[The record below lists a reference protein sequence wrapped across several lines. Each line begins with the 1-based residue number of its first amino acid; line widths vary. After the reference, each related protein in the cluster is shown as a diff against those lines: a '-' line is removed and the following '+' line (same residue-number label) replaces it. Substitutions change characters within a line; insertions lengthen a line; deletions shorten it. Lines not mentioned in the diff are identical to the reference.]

1 VEWLVHTLRQYPE
14 LAIFLTLGLGYF
26 IGKKKFGNFS
36 LGAVTGT
43 LLAGVVIGQ
52 LHIIISPNVKSVFF
66 LFFLFAV
73 GYGVG
78 PQFFRGLKS
87 DGLPQVLFAVL
98 LCLACLFSTYLAA
111 VLLGFGVG
119 WAAGLLSGACT
130 ISAVIGVATD
140 TINQLAISAEQK
152 ATYINQI
159 PVAYAVTYIFG
170 TAGSA
175 WFLASVGPE
184 LLGVDLPAAC
194 KELEQKMGA
203 GQPEAGVI
211 SAYSRLVARAYQ
223 LTNPNLVG
231 KTLADFEAH
240 FSPRRVFVER
250 VRQGGKILAPSPEL
264 VLKEGDAL
272 ALGSIRAALLEIEPE
287 IGPELDDWELLDFR
301 AESLDVVVT
310 NKTVDGKTLQ
320 EIAESDAGR
329 QGRGVFLRKLMRGG
343 QEMPFTLGT
352 TVDRGDVLTIAGA
365 QTDVERA
372 AKLLGYADRPT
383 DMTDEDNII
392 DKMIAG
398 LPAPEREITTKRYE
412 KIALDPAGLKFI
424 DRLVADSR
432 DVALNHTAGLS
443 LPQQA
448 QMQLFSLFQL
458 MDQDNSYQESVMKI
472 VAHRV
477 KIILEGLGIDVKI
490 GPYYADYYGL
500 IDFEFWLKKY
510 VDEGVVQFI
519 KENYD
524 PLDIVFRLAEDHAI
538 VLLNGGGF
546 DAPDWSVRV
555 SFANLP
561 DAVYED
567 IGRAVQAVARGYVEA
582 YRHAQGGKDK

>member
-1 VEWLVHTLRQYPE
+1 MEWLVHTLRQYPE

-73 GYGVG
+73 GYGVS

-119 WAAGLLSGACT
+119 WTAGLLSGACT

-175 WFLASVGPE
+175 WFLASVGPK
-184 LLGVDLPAAC
+184 LLGVDLPAVC

-223 LTNPNLVG
+223 LTNPDLVG

-264 VLKEGDAL
+264 ALKEGDVL

-310 NKTVDGKTLQ
+310 NKAMDGQTLK

-352 TVDRGDVLTIAGA
+352 IVNRGDVLTIAGA

-383 DMTDEDNII
+383 DMTDMVFVGFGILLGGLVGALSFKAGKVPLSLSTSGGALISGLIFGWLRAVHPTFGRIPSPALWVMNNVGLNTF
-392 DKMIAG
+392 IAVVG
-398 LPAPEREITTKRYE
+398 ISAGPGFV
-412 KIALDPAGLKFI
+412 AGLKE
-424 DRLVADSR
+424 
-432 DVALNHTAGLS
+432 AGVMLFFAGIVITL
-443 LPQQA
+443 LPFVIGIFA
-448 QMQLFSLFQL
+448 GKYLFK
-458 MDQDNSYQESVMKI
+458 M
-472 VAHRV
+472 H
-477 KIILEGLGIDVKI
+477 
-490 GPYYADYYGL
+490 P
-500 IDFEFWLKKY
+500 
-510 VDEGVVQFI
+510 
-519 KENYD
+519 
-524 PLDIVFRLAEDHAI
+524 AI
-538 VLLNGGGF
+538 VLGACAGARTTTAALGAIQ
-546 DAPDWSVRV
+546 DAAQSKVPALGYTVTY
-555 SFANLP
+555 A
-561 DAVYED
+561 
-567 IGRAVQAVARGYVEA
+567 IGNTLLTIWGVVIVILMG
-582 YRHAQGGKDK
+582 